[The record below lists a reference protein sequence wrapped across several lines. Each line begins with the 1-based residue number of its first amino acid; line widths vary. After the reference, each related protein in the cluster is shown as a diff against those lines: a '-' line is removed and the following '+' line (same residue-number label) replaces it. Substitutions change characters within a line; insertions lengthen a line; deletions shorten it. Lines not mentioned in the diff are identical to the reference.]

1 MSEEMHSFY
10 DDDELYRRLCLPDWV
25 KDVEKGI
32 ISSAAFKNRKGTKD
46 LSVDLGR
53 LTQPEITAID
63 VQQYAVGMIIAG
75 DVRNLGQE
83 VFNNP
88 ENDNIAHSTIR
99 GTKTGSTSKKLAR
112 KAQLILYPLL
122 NCS

>member
-1 MSEEMHSFY
+1 MPAEMQPIHN
-10 DDDELYRRLCLPDWV
+10 DDELYRRLFLPDWV
-25 KDVEKGI
+25 KDVKKGI

-53 LTQPEITAID
+53 LTHPESTAID

-75 DVRNLGQE
+75 DARNLGQE

-88 ENDNIAHSTIR
+88 ENDNIAHTTIR
-99 GTKTGSTSKKLAR
+99 GTKTGSISKKMAR
-112 KAQLILYPLL
+112 KAQLILYPLIY
-122 NCS
+122 SS